1 MRAAGQHDKPTDW
14 WSEFAVIFVAL
25 LFLLLLL
32 FLTAI
37 PLYGL

>member
-1 MRAAGQHDKPTDW
+1 MRAVRQPGKPTDW
-14 WSEFAVIFVAL
+14 WSEFAVVFVAL
-25 LFLLLLL
+25 LFLLLLF

>member
-1 MRAAGQHDKPTDW
+1 MRAVGQPEKPTDW
-14 WSEFAVIFVAL
+14 WSAFAAVFVAL
-25 LFLLLLL
+25 LLILLLF

>member
-1 MRAAGQHDKPTDW
+1 MRAVGQPEKPTDW
-14 WSEFAVIFVAL
+14 WSEFAVVFVAL
-25 LFLLLLL
+25 LFLLLLF